1 MINIWNSLVF
11 LFICY
16 SFANIVV
23 FSHICKPIRELMA
36 IIDKFLIR
44 KEFLSKM
51 INCIVCFGFWSG
63 VIITLI
69 TDYLLKI
76 SNFSVFS
83 QYVSFSEQPLW
94 VLFFNGIISSGFCW
108 TIYMLLEGKNEK
120 FLNVNLK
127 KEKDDDEGRYI
138 I

>member
-23 FSHICKPIRELMA
+23 FSHICEPVRELMG
-36 IIDKFLIR
+36 IIDKYVL
-44 KEFLSKM
+44 KTEFLGKL
-51 INCIVCFGFWSG
+51 INCITCFGFWAG
-63 VIITLI
+63 VIISLI
-69 TDYLLKI
+69 TDFLLKI
-76 SNFSVFS
+76 DNFSVFS
-83 QYVSFSEQPLW
+83 QYISVNQHPIWL
-94 VLFFNGIISSGFCW
+94 LFFNGVISSGACW

-127 KEKDDDEGRYI
+127 KEEKDDERI
-138 I
+138 IL